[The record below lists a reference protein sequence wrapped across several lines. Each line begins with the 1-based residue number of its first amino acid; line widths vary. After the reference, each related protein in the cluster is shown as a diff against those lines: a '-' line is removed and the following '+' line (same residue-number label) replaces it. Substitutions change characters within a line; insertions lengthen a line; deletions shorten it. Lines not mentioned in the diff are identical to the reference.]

1 MMREAVWFAG
11 EKKEKKLKISHDVVG
26 NKKSEA
32 GRDGQMGR
40 SCEIRQVSSW

>member
-32 GRDGQMGR
+32 GRWADGQIM
-40 SCEIRQVSSW
+40 